1 MRVIFDLEADG
12 LEPTKIFVLC
22 AKTLDKGLTHQF
34 FDADSWKIWVKQ
46 TGVTELIG
54 HNIINYDLPVLS
66 RLWDFNWDGKVT
78 DTLVLSRLASPARD
92 GGHSLKK
99 LGGYM

>member
-22 AKTLDKGLTHQF
+22 AKTLDEGLTHQF

-66 RLWDFNWDGKVT
+66 RLWDFNWDGKII